1 MPSLCS
7 ARYILPIETF
17 RIVYSIQAM
26 VQKRRLAGQGGNVG
40 SETSEQVMALLNE
53 LSALKELNK
62 KYEGD
67 QSGPEKESHL
77 QRQQRQTEI
86 TE

>member
-1 MPSLCS
+1 
-7 ARYILPIETF
+7 
-17 RIVYSIQAM
+17 M

-86 TE
+86 TEEIKTLAERKKSTAVSKQ